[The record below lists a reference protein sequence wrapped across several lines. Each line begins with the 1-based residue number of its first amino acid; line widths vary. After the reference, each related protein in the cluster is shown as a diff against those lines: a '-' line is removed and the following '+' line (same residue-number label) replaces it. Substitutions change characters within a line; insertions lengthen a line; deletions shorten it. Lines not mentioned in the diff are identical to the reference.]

1 MGPTIN
7 IEPINTGR
15 KVKWRQR
22 LARRKRYF
30 FSWAKSWKLKEEI
43 LAINGYQFRIWL
55 VLTTTPSV
63 VWPTRTLTCFTIAA
77 ISIITCTLKWS
88 NDIGTVSVGGA
99 AVISCCTFVQML
111 KKFKTLRWLNI
122 HSYHQIVCPFE
133 GFSRPFLRLPDYSSV
148 SFSFVNF
155 KLHSLLLFLTVMP
168 SVWTLLHQLIGLSY
182 CILDLANGTWL
193 GWEN

>member
-1 MGPTIN
+1 MRLAQWNRCGHSNVSVTSWPRWTRGDSVFDTDETWVICEGVTPKKCPASSIGFHLAVGFERVIMGPTIN

-63 VWPTRTLTCFTIAA
+63 VWPTRTLTCFTCA
-77 ISIITCTLKWS
+77 LKWS
-88 NDIGTVSVGGA
+88 NDIGTVGVDRA
-99 AVISCCTFVQML
+99 AVIGCCTFVQ
-111 KKFKTLRWLNI
+111 I
-122 HSYHQIVCPFE
+122 
-133 GFSRPFLRLPDYSSV
+133 
-148 SFSFVNF
+148 
-155 KLHSLLLFLTVMP
+155 
-168 SVWTLLHQLIGLSY
+168 
-182 CILDLANGTWL
+182 
-193 GWEN
+193 